1 MFPSPL
7 TQCFSLKRRLFFE
20 NQPIFV
26 GRLPIEIFYFG
37 NFQWPFFGKITGQ
50 KPLSHNCQHPIKKYK
65 EWQDH
70 PPLRKFL
77 VDICPCRLFAL
88 NASVGVHHL
97 STNLMQHVPWCGEN

>member
-1 MFPSPL
+1 MFPSVL
-7 TQCFSLKRRLFFE
+7 SQCFNLKRRLFCE

-70 PPLRKFL
+70 PPLRKLL